1 MRQDPYKKLMFEK
14 WLIPRLVGAGII
26 LITVII
32 VVILT
37 TMQQSEQLYLE
48 GAAKSIPLVSN
59 DKLKMFGDKE
69 LKSKIGKSSLDT
81 EIMKFKFYIITNSV
95 LSKGVKSIEVP
106 ELLDRPVELNLWNL
120 ERFFQLSIR

>member
-1 MRQDPYKKLMFEK
+1 MRQDPYKKMMFEK

-48 GAAKSIPLVSN
+48 GAAKSMPLVN
-59 DKLKMFGDKE
+59 NEKLKMFGD
-69 LKSKIGKSSLDT
+69 L
-81 EIMKFKFYIITNSV
+81 Y
-95 LSKGVKSIEVP
+95 
-106 ELLDRPVELNLWNL
+106 VELNRKYEKEIKDLQID
-120 ERFFQLSIR
+120 F